1 MRQMRGNLLASVAG
15 LAVGFAASG
24 ASADQLLTGSITSA
38 SGQKLEGVQ
47 VSAKKEGATITTSVY
62 TDLNGEYFFPAMAD
76 GKYRVWAQALGFE
89 TVKGEVDLTG
99 ARSHDFKLA
108 ALTDP
113 EQKIKQMPSEMLAAA
128 LPDESEADAQ
138 MKRIFH
144 NQCTGCHT
152 PGYPLQF
159 KFDEAGW
166 NKIINLM
173 KVVANTGE
181 YMGPNQKPN
190 GIIQFNQKDL
200 AAYLARARGP
210 GESSMKFKDRPRPSG
225 ENARVVWQTYD
236 VPLNPATGIAVQGAK
251 YPTNDGYDWNLGTPS
266 KLGQLPHDG
275 AMGFDGNLYYTVN
288 NPNPG
293 VTIGKV
299 DTKTGEVK
307 YLKVDRKDGKFASTA
322 HGLTRDANGDL
333 WFDVNPGRRSLG
345 KLDVKTEKISVYETP
360 EPMSPLGGAVT
371 LDVDGKGRIWASAPD
386 GVVAFDP
393 ATEKFTDFKS
403 ILPFKNAKG
412 TNSTYGAAGDRDGNG
427 WWAQMAFDTIGK
439 ADTTT
444 GKTSEVALPLLKTEM
459 DKLTPEQKA
468 FYDNFNEMTNGNPLP
483 WSEGPRRMGTDK
495 NADVLWV
502 GNSWGASLARINTHT
517 MEATIVPFPEKTM
530 QPYHI
535 AVDQNHNVWGNLW
548 TSDEIVR
555 FDPTANKW
563 TAFELPVHGTEIRH
577 ISLLERDGKEQV
589 IVPIYRAS
597 QMGVMT
603 LRSEADLAA
612 LKSQAK

>member
-1 MRQMRGNLLASVAG
+1 MTNVRCQLLASVASVVLIG
-15 LAVGFAASG
+15 AVGT

-47 VSAKKEGATITTSVY
+47 VSAKKEGSTITTSVY
-62 TDLNGEYFFPAMAD
+62 TDQNGDYFFPAMAD
-76 GKYRVWAQALGFE
+76 GKYQVWAQALGFHTAKD
-89 TVKGEVDLTG
+89 TVELSAARHQDL
-99 ARSHDFKLA
+99 KLA
-108 ALTDP
+108 AIADP
-113 EQKIKQMPSEMLAAA
+113 EERYRQLPPEMMVAA
-128 LPDESEADAQ
+128 LPDATPEDANIE
-138 MKRIFH
+138 KIFT
-144 NQCTGCHT
+144 NECTGCHT

-173 KVVANTGE
+173 KVVPGSGVYPGANA
-181 YMGPNQKPN
+181 KVSK
-190 GIIQFNQKDL
+190 IIEFNRKDL

-210 GESSMKFKDRPRPSG
+210 GETSMKFKDRPRPTG
-225 ENARVVWQTYD
+225 EAARVVWQTYD
-236 VPLNPATGIAVQGAK
+236 LPLNPDTGAGVLGSK
-251 YPTNDGYDWNLGTPS
+251 YPVNDGYDWNLGTPS

-293 VTIGKV
+293 VTVGKV

-307 YLKVDRKDGKFASTA
+307 YIKVDRKDGRYAATA
-322 HGLTRDANGDL
+322 HGLTRDAHGDL
-333 WFDVNPGRRSLG
+333 WFDVDPGRRSLG
-345 KLDVKTEKISVYETP
+345 KLEVATEKVSVYETP
-360 EPMSPLGGAVT
+360 APMSPLGGAVT

-403 ILPFKNAKG
+403 ILPYKNAKG

-439 ADTTT
+439 ADMTT
-444 GKTSEVALPLLKTEM
+444 GKTVEISLPSLKDEM
-459 DKLTPEQKA
+459 ARLPEAKRA
-468 FYDNFNEMTNGNPLP
+468 FYENFDSRTNNNPLP
-483 WSEGPRRMGTDK
+483 WAQGPRRMGTDK

-502 GNSWGASLARINTHT
+502 GNSWGASLARIDTRT
-517 MEATIVPFPEKTM
+517 GQTSIIPFPDPAY

-548 TSDEIVR
+548 TADRIAKYDPSSGQWTM
-555 FDPTANKW
+555 FDLPTR
-563 TAFELPVHGTEIRH
+563 GTEIRH
-577 ISLLERDGKEQV
+577 ISLLEKDGVTKV
-589 IVPIYRAS
+589 TVPIYRDS
-597 QMGVMT
+597 KMGVMT
-603 LRSEADLAA
+603 LRSEADIAA
-612 LKSQAK
+612 LKAQAK